1 MPSHSSWLACCP
13 LARPAC
19 LPVAFVLPC
28 SASSKPP
35 ALAASKP
42 LLLPFPCCCA
52 ACRAARRPKAAKAEI
67 RLTPGKGVQDLT
79 CTVEE
84 LVDQVVKACQV
95 GAALVGV
102 LGQMAAEMLGV
113 HLGRQMLGSR
123 WRPMEA

>member
-1 MPSHSSWLACCP
+1 
-13 LARPAC
+13 
-19 LPVAFVLPC
+19 
-28 SASSKPP
+28 
-35 ALAASKP
+35 
-42 LLLPFPCCCA
+42 
-52 ACRAARRPKAAKAEI
+52 
-67 RLTPGKGVQDLT
+67 VQDLT

-84 LVDQVVKACQV
+84 LVDQVVKACKV